1 MILKSQKRIAAQ
13 VLKVGINKV
22 WLDPERIDDIKEAIT
37 KADIRSL
44 IKSGVIKAHKLKTN
58 SRARFR
64 KRLEQKRKG
73 RSHGLGSRKGTK
85 NARLS
90 SKREWINKIRV
101 QRELIKTLS
110 DKGLIS
116 HESYYKLRSKSKGGF
131 FRNKRHLQLYLT
143 ENNLIIKN
151 GNK

>member
-64 KRLEQKRKG
+64 KRLEQKRPE
-73 RSHGLGSRKGTK
+73 GLFCF
-85 NARLS
+85 NAYSIVVPCGLS
-90 SKREWINKIRV
+90 SIRIFV
-101 QRELIKTLS
+101 SL
-110 DKGLIS
+110 
-116 HESYYKLRSKSKGGF
+116 
-131 FRNKRHLQLYLT
+131 
-143 ENNLIIKN
+143 
-151 GNK
+151 